1 MNRVEPSVTDPSISD
16 VPADDVIEQE
26 LAPENPAAR
35 RRKGW
40 LWFGVLMCFCFLIG
54 GAYTVYSLYTDD
66 QVTATAT
73 QGTTA
78 ADISKRLSQHQ
89 GKWRLPDLTKNQDYA
104 SSYAEQLDQELSV
117 TQRKQSEML
126 GTVANLAD
134 SFKALQETLRTERE
148 AAQANQEDLLARLEA
163 DSVARQELEEK
174 VAALQGELAKTG
186 NGGAVDADGLP
197 ADLTARKSPA
207 VRGYAQPNP
216 ATTVGSP
223 VAGKPK
229 WETLEFNL
237 SSRRKGGKP
246 IGEDYLPPGSYA
258 PGRIIIGARTSA
270 SVDAQ
275 KDPRPLLVRI
285 EGRAVAGM
293 DKHGKKH
300 FVDTTGCVVEAAAY
314 GDESAEMSP
323 ARISLMS
330 CTYPDGRN
338 VSVRV
343 NGYLASRGQYGI
355 KGEVVRREGDLM
367 THAFW
372 AGALG
377 STGDVVQGL
386 QGETSKS
393 AMGTVKTYDGGDA
406 VLDLAGGALKSTG
419 TQMQRY
425 YIKRLEQIQPVLPI
439 KAGTPVEIVFFTPV
453 DLSGQQELQ
462 DGARQTATAQ
472 QQTPSGVYINNQ
484 AINAAPSPQN
494 YQQAAQQVI
503 QYAQPV
509 TTQVQGSQAQD
520 ATVTNWNTS
529 LY

>member
-1 MNRVEPSVTDPSISD
+1 MNRVEPQVGDPLDAVSPASD
-16 VPADDVIEQE
+16 EIDQDFR
-26 LAPENPAAR
+26 PEDPAAR
-35 RRKGW
+35 KRKSW
-40 LWFGVLMCFCFLIG
+40 FWFGVLLFFCFAVG
-54 GAYTVYSLYTDD
+54 GAYTVYSLYAGEPGE
-66 QVTATAT
+66 ATSI
-73 QGTTA
+73 QGTSA
-78 ADISKRLSQHQ
+78 ADIQKRLSQHQ
-89 GKWRLPDLTKNQDYA
+89 GKWKLPELTKDQDYA

-134 SFKALQETLRTERE
+134 SFKALEETLKTERE

-163 DSVARQELEEK
+163 DAAAREELDRK
-174 VAALQGELAKTG
+174 VAELQGELAK
-186 NGGAVDADGLP
+186 GGSRAAVDADGLP
-197 ADLTARKSPA
+197 VDSSARNASN

-216 ATTVGSP
+216 SAQSSVTAP
-223 VAGKPK
+223 GKPK
-229 WETLEFNL
+229 WETLDFNL
-237 SSRRKGGKP
+237 SSRKKGGKP

-425 YIKRLEQIQPVLPI
+425 YIKRLEQIQPILPI

-462 DGARQTATAQ
+462 EGARQAAATQ
-472 QQTPSGVYINNQ
+472 QQGPSGVYLNNQ
-484 AINAAPSPQN
+484 ALNSAPSPQS

-509 TTQVQGSQAQD
+509 TTQVQGSQTQD